1 MSLCYF
7 REGKVIVC
15 VLARY
20 FTLSKNGGMEILFHM
35 SGWKLINFILA
46 RFCFF
51 FGFTIP
57 LNLFLQLRN
66 FLIYSIQFNI
76 QDTTR
81 NFINISIQPNDTQK
95 TLIFIT
101 KSQVKLKRD
110 NHNGSSQCS
119 KKANDLMIKPTQ
131 LKRYEKTNHQ
141 KTKLLSDISN
151 CLLISIQQ
159 V

>member
-1 MSLCYF
+1 MNKLDF
-7 REGKVIVC
+7 LEFMLFQRGKSYCLRLSPLFYIVKKWRNGDF
-15 VLARY
+15 VSYERMKINQFY
-20 FTLSKNGGMEILFHM
+20 LSPFL
-35 SGWKLINFILA
+35 
-46 RFCFF
+46 FF

-151 CLLISIQQ
+151 CL
-159 V
+159 